1 MKNLK
6 YCVVLGIVSSLSL
19 NATSLR
25 NSVEDTLN
33 SNPSIIAEHLNR
45 DAYKMYVKQEEA
57 DYLPT
62 LNLDAYYQNA
72 RVEKNPDS
80 STSADSEGWSTN
92 DGWNS
97 ILKLEQVLY
106 DGGLTSSQVLEYK
119 YKYTSNK
126 YRSLYEVENTIL
138 D

>member
-1 MKNLK
+1 MKKLK
-6 YCVVLGIVSSLSL
+6 YGILLSVATSMCL

-45 DAYKMYVKQEEA
+45 DAYKLYVQQEEA

-62 LNLDAYYQNA
+62 LNLDAYFEQSRTENT
-72 RVEKNPDS
+72 PD
-80 STSADSEGWSTN
+80 DGVNEGWSTT

-106 DGGLTSSQVLEYK
+106 DGGLTPSQVLEFK
-119 YKYTSNK
+119 YKYN
-126 YRSLYEVENTIL
+126 
-138 D
+138 